1 MPSLVQLRHFDG
13 SRAVALARGSDLHFL
28 ESVSTVYDLARQAL
42 QSGVRLTE
50 LAGKSAAGWAI
61 PYDTIYAGESE
72 WKLLPPLDHPSETAR
87 CTVSGTGLTHRASVE
102 NRDAMHSA
110 AATQL
115 TDSMRM
121 YQWGLEGGHPPAG
134 EIGASPEWFYKGNG
148 TILRAHG
155 ESLVVPEF
163 AEDGG
168 EEAEIAGL
176 YLIDDQGVPRRLG
189 MAQGNEFSDH
199 VFEKKNYLY
208 LAGSK
213 LRQCAIGPEIILDPD
228 FSAVP
233 GKARIHRGRSV
244 LWEKEIRTGEANMCH
259 TLENMEHHHFKFPLH
274 RRPGDVHIHFFGAG
288 AFSFGEQVKLQH
300 GDVMEVHYQNFGRP
314 LRNPLEVQP
323 GPPRLV
329 RAIPL

>member
-13 SRAVALARGSDLHFL
+13 SRAAALVRGEDLHLLESASSVYELARKAL
-28 ESVSTVYDLARQAL
+28 E
-42 QSGVRLTE
+42 SGVRLGE
-50 LAGKSAAGWAI
+50 LAVKSASGRVM
-61 PYDTIYAGESE
+61 PYGPVHAGESE
-72 WKLLPPLDHPSETAR
+72 WSLLPPLDHPLEPAR
-87 CTVSGTGLTHRASVE
+87 CTVSGTGLTHRASAE
-102 NRDAMHSA
+102 NRNAMHSA
-110 AATQL
+110 AAVQL

-134 EIGASPEWFYKGNG
+134 AIGVSPEWFHKGNG
-148 TILRAHG
+148 TILRGHG
-155 ESLVVPEF
+155 QPLVVPEF

-199 VFEKKNYLY
+199 AVEKKNYLY
-208 LAGSK
+208 LASSK
-213 LRQCAIGPEIILDPD
+213 LRQCALGPEIILDPD
-228 FSAVP
+228 FSSVP
-233 GKARIHRGRSV
+233 GDVRIHRGKSV

-259 TLENMEHHHFKFPLH
+259 TLENMEHHHFKFPAH

-288 AFSFGEQVKLQH
+288 RLSCGDQVKLEH
-300 GDVMEVHYQNFGRP
+300 GDVMEVHYRNFGRP